1 MIEGSG
7 GDMFDYELEFWRLPS
22 EESLAPNSELKHVLE
37 DAIELFLGNREEK
50 FQYERAIRLF
60 QFQAWVFM
68 PCFETIRWAGLIA
81 ATKIARSIE
90 MNEYLPYDGDEP
102 KFDHYPAI
110 TMERILELQKKS
122 PAYSR
127 IYNKFIAPWGGLTA
141 LLEAPSPRSFDSLI
155 AKRKENPEI
164 VADLVDYRLRYVLS
178 GQDIARGATIN
189 HAFFFKWWPTH
200 DMPGKRGVTV
210 KGKSPSAKTML
221 SYWNSWN
228 ESAIFIYLHERHGV
242 KLLPPKTD
250 VADEG
255 AFVSR
260 ISIAAEQVIEMERLL
275 GSYAYIADA
284 MQRTTGEEQYI
295 VVPKG
300 LPRTPVS
307 VAPFSDVE
315 RDTIAHYEE
324 YKDDMWQ

>member
-1 MIEGSG
+1 
-7 GDMFDYELEFWRLPS
+7 MFDYEMEFWRLPS
-22 EESLAPNSELKHVLE
+22 EESLAPNIELKHVLE

-68 PCFETIRWAGLIA
+68 PCFETIRWAGLTA

-90 MNEYLPYDGDEP
+90 MNEYLPYDDDEP

-127 IYNKFIAPWGGLTA
+127 IYNKFIAPCGGLTA
-141 LLEAPSPRSFDSLI
+141 LLEAPPPRSFDSLI
-155 AKRKENPEI
+155 ANNEENPKI

-178 GQDIARGATIN
+178 EQDIAGGATIDQ
-189 HAFFFKWWPTH
+189 ALFFKWWPTH
-200 DMPGKRGVTV
+200 DIPGKRGVTV

-221 SYWNSWN
+221 SYWNRWK
-228 ESAIFIYLHERHGV
+228 ESAIFIYLHDRHGF

-255 AFVSR
+255 AFVDR
-260 ISIAAEQVIEMERLL
+260 ISSAAKQVIEMKRLL
-275 GSYAYIADA
+275 GRYAYIADV
-284 MQRTTGEEQYI
+284 MQRCIGEEQYI
-295 VVPKG
+295 AVPKE

>member
-1 MIEGSG
+1 MIERSG

-22 EESLAPNSELKHVLE
+22 EESLAPNIELKHVLE

-90 MNEYLPYDGDEP
+90 MNEYLPYDNDEP

-122 PAYSR
+122 AAYSR
-127 IYNKFIAPWGGLTA
+127 IYNKFIAPCGGLTA

-178 GQDIARGATIN
+178 GQDIARGATID
-189 HAFFFKWWPTH
+189 HALFFKWWPTH
-200 DMPGKRGVTV
+200 NIPGKRGVTV

-221 SYWNSWN
+221 SYWNSWK
-228 ESAIFIYLHERHGV
+228 ESAIFIYLHERHGF

-260 ISIAAEQVIEMERLL
+260 ISIAAEQVIEMKRLL

-284 MQRTTGEEQYI
+284 MQRTTGGEQYI

-315 RDTIAHYEE
+315 QDTIAHYEE